1 MSIGQAQ
8 TIQLQLEQ
16 VPVSGNQTVFSPPG
30 VSVETAK
37 YPIVNAGIL
46 ASSAPSEF
54 LSIFDHPEAWMG
66 LDREAILT
74 MRGHLYR
81 FVVPVDA
88 REMQPHHV
96 VDLLQKIALSV
107 SPVALGVE
115 VPTLP
120 PRHFQVRGGQLPSG
134 PEIPLKAFE
143 ILSEPEISRV
153 AQKISEKDI
162 AASDAIWQLFDYD
175 YSLEQIVR
183 LMAVGL
189 LGRID
194 SRRLVPMRGAYK
206 AVIDS
211 YVSKSINHL
220 GEKPY
225 SPIYSIHVGSL
236 YGDTFTAFVQPGEP
250 AVDYV
255 SIQVS
260 NEGTKSGTSFEDA
273 KIPASD
279 PRTSVQADHA
289 RFSAYNHM
297 LQDEQSS
304 HITIFHFSQ
313 NQRNRI
319 LGPWVARA
327 GVKDCLTSS
336 PVQLESKEN
345 ALAVLKSILRPNLKT
360 WSNNNLLV
368 TRLENV
374 LKSRATSQA
383 LVQSQPF

>member
-1 MSIGQAQ
+1 MSIGQTQ

-16 VPVSGNQTVFSPPG
+16 VPASGNQTVFSPPG

-37 YPIVNAGIL
+37 YPIVNAGVL
-46 ASSAPSEF
+46 ASTAPSEF

-81 FVVPVDA
+81 FVVPIDA
-88 REMQPHHV
+88 REMQPHDIV
-96 VDLLQKIALSV
+96 GLLQKIALSV

-115 VPTLP
+115 VSTLP

-134 PEIPLKAFE
+134 PEIPLKSFE
-143 ILSEPEISRV
+143 IISEPEISRV

-162 AASDAIWQLFDYD
+162 TASEAIWQLFDYD
-175 YSLEQIVR
+175 YSLEQVAR

-189 LGRID
+189 LGRQD
-194 SRRLVPMRGAYK
+194 NRRLVPMRGAYK

-211 YVSKSINHL
+211 FLSKSIKQL
-220 GEKPY
+220 GERPY
-225 SPIYSIHVGSL
+225 SPIFKIHVGSL
-236 YGDTFTAFVQPGEP
+236 FGDTFTAIAQPGEP
-250 AVDYV
+250 AVDYLN
-255 SIQVS
+255 IR
-260 NEGTKSGTSFEDA
+260 EGTKTGTSFEDA

-279 PRTSVQADHA
+279 ARTSVLADHA

-297 LQDEQSS
+297 MKNDQSS

-313 NQRNRI
+313 NQRNKI

-327 GVKDCLTSS
+327 GVIDCLTSN

-345 ALAVLKSILRPNLKT
+345 ALAVLKSILRPNLDT
-360 WSNNNLLV
+360 WDNNNLLV
-368 TRLENV
+368 KRLEGV
-374 LKSRATSQA
+374 LQNRGTSQA
-383 LVQSQPF
+383 PVQSQSF